1 MAQISDKNTTPVNSE
16 LALKAIADADSN
28 TPIILDFDETLLL
41 RNSTAEYINS
51 LQPRLLGFILVILL
65 TIIRPWKWLPR
76 PWGGDKT
83 RDWYL
88 VTIPTLLLP
97 WTVIFWQQKAK
108 KLAEQYTN
116 PELVAA
122 VKQNADAQIIV
133 ASLGFNFILKPILK
147 HIDLK
152 CDRLVGCRF
161 WQGAGDRNLGKLA
174 MMSEVLS
181 ESELKSAILITDS
194 EDDLPL
200 LHVVG
205 QPCFVLWS
213 TAQYIEPF
221 SDFWL
226 YSILKKLKQ

>member
-1 MAQISDKNTTPVNSE
+1 MAQIPDKNLTPVNSE
-16 LALKAIADADSN
+16 VALKAIADADSN

-51 LQPRLLGFILVILL
+51 LQPRLLGFVLIILL
-65 TIIRPWKWLPR
+65 KIIRPWKWLPD

-88 VTIPTLLLP
+88 VTIPTILLP
-97 WTVIFWQQKAK
+97 WTILFWQQKAQ

-116 PELVAA
+116 TELAAA
-122 VKQNADAQIIV
+122 VKQNKDSQIIV

-174 MMSEVLS
+174 MMQDILS
-181 ESELKSAILITDS
+181 ESELKSAILVTDS
-194 EDDLPL
+194 EDDLSL
-200 LHVVG
+200 LKVVG
-205 QPCFVLWS
+205 KPCFILWS
-213 TAQYIEPF
+213 TAQYIDPF
-221 SDFWL
+221 RDFWL
-226 YSILKKLKQ
+226 CIWLKKLKS

>member
-1 MAQISDKNTTPVNSE
+1 MEQISDKNLTPVNSE
-16 LALKAIADADSN
+16 VALKAIADADNN
-28 TPIILDFDETLLL
+28 TTIILDFDETLLL

-65 TIIRPWKWLPR
+65 KIIRPWKWLPH

-88 VTIPTLLLP
+88 VTISTLLLP
-97 WTVIFWQQKAK
+97 WTVLFWQQKAK
-108 KLAEQYTN
+108 KLAEKYTN
-116 PELVAA
+116 TQLVAA

-147 HIDLK
+147 HVDLK

-174 MMSEVLS
+174 MMQDILS
-181 ESELKSAILITDS
+181 ESQLKSAILVTDS
-194 EDDLPL
+194 EDDLSL
-200 LHVVG
+200 LKVVG
-205 QPCFVLWS
+205 QPCFILWS
-213 TAQYIEPF
+213 AAQYIDPF

-226 YSILKKLKQ
+226 YIWLKKLKS